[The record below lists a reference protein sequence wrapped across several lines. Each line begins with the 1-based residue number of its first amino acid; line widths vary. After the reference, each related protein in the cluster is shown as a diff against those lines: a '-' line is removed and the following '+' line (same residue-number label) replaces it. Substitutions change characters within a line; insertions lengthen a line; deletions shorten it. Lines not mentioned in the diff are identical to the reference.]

1 MDREL
6 LKQLSKDSL
15 QIELTEEQLDCFSLY
30 EELLLS
36 WNEKFN
42 LTAIT
47 DKTEILLKHF
57 LDSLFGCVVVDF
69 KYKSICDI
77 GSGAGFPGIPL
88 AIVNPTAQVTLVEA
102 NGKKI
107 SFLNE
112 VVNKLKLHNVVVI
125 NSRAEDLTKFRNH
138 FDYLTARAVT
148 KTNVLVEIGV
158 PLLKVNGKLVLYK
171 LFDDEQELVDAS
183 FALKQLGSSLIKNQ
197 KYELPILKDQR
208 SLVIIEKNEETKNKY
223 PRPFNQISKNPL

>member
-112 VVNKLKLHNVVVI
+112 VVNKLKLYNVAVI
-125 NSRAEDLTKFRNH
+125 NSRAEDLSKFRNH

-158 PLLKVNGKLVLYK
+158 PLLKINGKLVLYK
-171 LFDDEQELVDAS
+171 LFDDEQELADSS
-183 FALKQLGSSLIKNQ
+183 FALKQLGSSLINNQ
-197 KYELPILKDQR
+197 KYELPILKDKR
-208 SLVIIEKNEETKNKY
+208 SLVVIEKNEETKNKY